1 MITKGNHTEQKTH
14 HTLEFLRMIGARYG
28 GKFDRDTIETEITG
42 IAINCGAGRKLHHT
56 GHANGF
62 TNKLSALN
70 LCHIGYIKDT
80 DLYYLE
86 QNDSPYPST

>member
-42 IAINCGAGRKLHHT
+42 IAINCGAGRKLTPTLMLWVSVT
-56 GHANGF
+56 GTFLPLNSETCASAF
-62 TNKLSALN
+62 TVNSA
-70 LCHIGYIKDT
+70 I
-80 DLYYLE
+80 
-86 QNDSPYPST
+86 